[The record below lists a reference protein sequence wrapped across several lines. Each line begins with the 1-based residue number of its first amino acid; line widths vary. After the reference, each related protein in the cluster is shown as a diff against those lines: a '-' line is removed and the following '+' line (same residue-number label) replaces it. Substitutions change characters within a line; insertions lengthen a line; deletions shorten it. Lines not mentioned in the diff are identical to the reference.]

1 MLQKDGSSLN
11 LILQW
16 IGPMHFNWKRILYT
30 MLTIDIFLRQQK
42 IGLPVYDCSLN
53 MQLFTST
60 HVYMTY
66 WEKLLILVNPYT

>member
-1 MLQKDGSSLN
+1 
-11 LILQW
+11 
-16 IGPMHFNWKRILYT
+16 
-30 MLTIDIFLRQQK
+30 MLTIDIFLKQQK